1 MFGPIF
7 LAFGGLMIAIGFCYP
22 AESDDYVSVPS
33 YIYTKPFP
41 NLSKTGLEDV
51 RMFQF
56 CCGVGLI
63 LEYSSH
69 IQIILTLIND
79 LLVHTRPL
87 SVLWI
92 IMKNWQIEL
101 SSNVHGEKFIPK
113 CQKIFKNFSKK
124 KLITFLIRIEVE

>member
-51 RMFQF
+51 MMF
-56 CCGVGLI
+56 
-63 LEYSSH
+63 
-69 IQIILTLIND
+69 
-79 LLVHTRPL
+79 
-87 SVLWI
+87 
-92 IMKNWQIEL
+92 
-101 SSNVHGEKFIPK
+101 
-113 CQKIFKNFSKK
+113 
-124 KLITFLIRIEVE
+124 